1 MNTMNTYKFGCLRWF
16 MREWEIEELTF
27 KAETVDEAKTQFRN
41 YIRRNK
47 WLIRG
52 RSGEDFP
59 ADIKLIES
67 V

>member
-1 MNTMNTYKFGCLRWF
+1 MNTYKFGCLRWF

-27 KAETVDEAKTQFRN
+27 KAETVDDAKTQFRN